1 MFTVAAIVFPKTVYL
16 NIKSTQTVAIQDNN
30 KKRFAI
36 YLKTENGWFS
46 ERKTQRP
53 VIKGMFCLRAG
64 RWHHTSTCTI
74 PKTDSTEGKWT
85 HFLPWLCYKRNGK
98 RCSCAAIEL
107 WIHLGGLLS
116 TQEARVALGYTSSN
130 STLLSCLA
138 TSHIHPLLDGCTLDV
153 YHFLSVF
160 CRQTE
165 NQCMEMKECSLW
177 KGTRKFQS
185 TYTHIRQKVHGNLYA
200 DNMERNTEISMYLL
214 SQCASEHWRT

>member
-46 ERKTQRP
+46 ERKIQRP

-64 RWHHTSTCTI
+64 RWQHTSTCTI

-85 HFLPWLCYKRNGK
+85 HFLPWLGYKRNGK

-130 STLLSCLA
+130 STLFLVLSNLPR
-138 TSHIHPLLDGCTLDV
+138 TSITRWLHARRLP
-153 YHFLSVF
+153 FLKCF
-160 CRQTE
+160 LQT
-165 NQCMEMKECSLW
+165 NGKLM
-177 KGTRKFQS
+177 
-185 TYTHIRQKVHGNLYA
+185 HGNEGIFFL
-200 DNMERNTEISMYLL
+200 ERDTEIS
-214 SQCASEHWRT
+214 EHLYTHPPKGTWKPLRR

>member
-16 NIKSTQTVAIQDNN
+16 HIKSIQTVAIQDNN

-64 RWHHTSTCTI
+64 RWQHTSTCTI
-74 PKTDSTEGKWT
+74 PKTDSTEGKWK

-98 RCSCAAIEL
+98 HCSCAAIEL

-138 TSHIHPLLDGCTLDV
+138 TSHLLDGCTLDV

-165 NQCMEMKECSLW
+165 N
-177 KGTRKFQS
+177 
-185 TYTHIRQKVHGNLYA
+185 
-200 DNMERNTEISMYLL
+200 
-214 SQCASEHWRT
+214 